1 MSDSQETIRSKFAF
15 REFFEWFLK
24 ERYLRYLLLEG
35 KMTDKKAY
43 IEFKNNVLFGF
54 LEDDKE
60 EIDKM
65 IEKLLEGKKEEE
77 MQIEM
82 HRLKSLSSRSKSRD
96 KNIILTQR
104 IN

>member
-65 IEKLLEGKKEEE
+65 IKKLL
-77 MQIEM
+77 
-82 HRLKSLSSRSKSRD
+82 
-96 KNIILTQR
+96 
-104 IN
+104 